1 MTSSGSVELTRLCWT
16 PDSGAHRSGGRRPQW
31 VVHRSNPEEFR
42 REAVA
47 LFRSSDRSRVEVA
60 RSLGISDGSL
70 ASWVKA
76 ADESENPGALDPTE
90 RADSRVENTVR
101 TRQVR
106 LPTTIATAYPSSDV
120 GNLAPAS

>member
-1 MTSSGSVELTRLCWT
+1 
-16 PDSGAHRSGGRRPQW
+16 
-31 VVHRSNPEEFR
+31 
-42 REAVA
+42 
-47 LFRSSDRSRVEVA
+47 
-60 RSLGISDGSL
+60 LGISDGSL

-106 LPTTIATAYPSSDV
+106 LPTTIATAYPSSDGDENPV
-120 GNLAPAS
+120 SRSANRSRKPYVR